1 MTNGLLPVPDG
12 ETSPGAQKI
21 SLKWLSEHFK
31 DTKSHG
37 PVSLQFLSALNLF
50 FRGSIE
56 SLRNTISELYQNLIF
71 ETLSG
76 AREMQFEWISDL
88 VLHIKYK
95 LQHSFSLNT
104 EKKDSDTKK
113 HNDLVK
119 EKYNFDKKPSVDD
132 KFEEQ
137 IVMDLLEDVPYDHI
151 KTEGP
156 YTEPTAQDVQTT
168 NDEIKQKNED
178 FLQTPAEFNKI
189 DIAATVQKK

>member
-1 MTNGLLPVPDG
+1 MPDG

-88 VLHIKYK
+88 VLHITYK

-119 EKYNFDKKPSVDD
+119 EKYNFDKNPSVDD

-156 YTEPTAQDVQTT
+156 YIEPTAQDVQTT

-189 DIAATVQKK
+189 YIAATVQKK

>member
-37 PVSLQFLSALNLF
+37 PVSLQFLSALNF

-88 VLHIKYK
+88 VLHITYK

-156 YTEPTAQDVQTT
+156 YIEPTAQDVQTT

>member
-1 MTNGLLPVPDG
+1 MPDG

-88 VLHIKYK
+88 VLHITYK

-104 EKKDSDTKK
+104 DKKDSDTKK

-119 EKYNFDKKPSVDD
+119 EKYNFDKNPSVDD

-156 YTEPTAQDVQTT
+156 YIEPTAQDVQTT

>member
-1 MTNGLLPVPDG
+1 MPDG

-37 PVSLQFLSALNLF
+37 PVSLQFLSALNF

-88 VLHIKYK
+88 VLHITYK

-137 IVMDLLEDVPYDHI
+137 IVMDLLEDVPYDHL

-156 YTEPTAQDVQTT
+156 YIEPTAQDVQTT

>member
-1 MTNGLLPVPDG
+1 MPDG

-88 VLHIKYK
+88 VLHITYK

-137 IVMDLLEDVPYDHI
+137 IVMDILEDVPYDHI

-156 YTEPTAQDVQTT
+156 YIEPTAQDVQTT

-189 DIAATVQKK
+189 D

>member
-1 MTNGLLPVPDG
+1 MPDG
-12 ETSPGAQKI
+12 ETSSGAQKI

-37 PVSLQFLSALNLF
+37 PISLQFLSALNF

-88 VLHIKYK
+88 VLHITYK

-104 EKKDSDTKK
+104 EKKRLR
-113 HNDLVK
+113 H
-119 EKYNFDKKPSVDD
+119 
-132 KFEEQ
+132 
-137 IVMDLLEDVPYDHI
+137 
-151 KTEGP
+151 
-156 YTEPTAQDVQTT
+156 
-168 NDEIKQKNED
+168 
-178 FLQTPAEFNKI
+178 
-189 DIAATVQKK
+189 